1 MFDPSLDCLARG
13 RSRGRCKG
21 EHTDIS
27 TAQTQLATPD
37 LSDGLGVV
45 RMVLAPGAVAAGPS
59 APFVLG
65 WLAFPGRRAPPV
77 NQRRDN
83 TSMRVY
89 VFMRGGY
96 ELRAVA
102 RVFS

>member
-13 RSRGRCKG
+13 RSRGRCEG

-37 LSDGLGVV
+37 LSDGLSVV
-45 RMVLAPGAVAAGPS
+45 RTALASGVAAGPS
-59 APFVLG
+59 ALFVLG
-65 WLAFPGRRAPPV
+65 GLAFPGGRAPPV

-89 VFMRGGY
+89 VFMRGSY
-96 ELRAVA
+96 ELRAAA

>member
-13 RSRGRCKG
+13 RSRGRCQG

-37 LSDGLGVV
+37 LSDGLSVV
-45 RMVLAPGAVAAGPS
+45 RMALASGVAA
-59 APFVLG
+59 ALFVLG
-65 WLAFPGRRAPPV
+65 WLAFPGGRAPPV

-83 TSMRVY
+83 TRTRVY
-89 VFMRGGY
+89 VFMRGSY

>member
-13 RSRGRCKG
+13 RSRGRCEG

-37 LSDGLGVV
+37 LSDGLSVL
-45 RMVLAPGAVAAGPS
+45 RMVLASGEAAGL
-59 APFVLG
+59 FVLG
-65 WLAFPGRRAPPV
+65 WLAFPGVRAPPV

-89 VFMRGGY
+89 VFMRGSY
-96 ELRAVA
+96 ELRAA
-102 RVFS
+102 AHMFS